1 MAEPLPD
8 PTTLSI
14 IIPVLNEA
22 ELLDRCLSRLFAGPA
37 CHADFEVIVCD
48 GGSNDETLSII
59 KDYPCQLVQSSP
71 GRAVQM
77 NAGSRIAQGSWLL
90 FLHVDSSLPEGYL
103 AAVTRSGG
111 WGFFYLRLNGDHFLY
126 RVISSAINLRS
137 SLSHVAGGD
146 QGLFFK
152 TSFFQSIQQFP
163 QIPLMEDI
171 AICKLARQL
180 ARPDIIKRPLSS
192 SSRRWQ
198 ENGIIKTVVLMWSL
212 RLAYWLGVDPL
223 HLHKLY
229 YPQRGQ

>member
-8 PTTLSI
+8 SVTLSI

-22 ELLDRCLSRLFAGPA
+22 ELLDGSLSRLFAGPA
-37 CHADFEVIVCD
+37 RNADIEVIVCD
-48 GGSNDETLSII
+48 GGSTDDSLGII
-59 KDYPCQLVQSSP
+59 KQYPCQLVQSTA
-71 GRAVQM
+71 GRAIQM
-77 NAGSRIAQGSWLL
+77 NAGSSIAQGNWLL
-90 FLHVDSSLPEGYL
+90 FLHADSSLPDGFL
-103 AAVTRSGG
+103 DRVSRSGK
-111 WGFFYLRLNGDHFLY
+111 WGFFHLRLNGDHLLY

-137 SLSHVAGGD
+137 SISRVAGGD

-152 TSFFQSIQQFP
+152 TSFFQSIHRFP

-180 ARPDIIKRPLSS
+180 ARPCIIKHPLFS
-192 SSRRWQ
+192 SSRRWR

-223 HLHKLY
+223 RLHKIY